1 MQTTTTETAASSAA
15 PQTFEIPSDPKANL
29 EWRKTGEVPAASS
42 KQTTPKEDST
52 PSNKKAS
59 ASASEESAAE
69 TAAASAT
76 ALKQEKAKQPRAD
89 DRLNELLADLKKAG
103 LTPAELKTFKREA
116 AAAAKTATAPA
127 NAAPEKTANPQGP
140 VEPVEPTQK
149 DTKADGTPK
158 YATWEEFDADH
169 RKYVRDYAQ
178 YVAKMAVAEDRQAR
192 AAEAQQQTL
201 AQKVTE
207 AKARYGDQTEATI
220 GNATRAIMA
229 EAEIPVAVR
238 ALIDGSTVL
247 VDVMYALGS
256 DQAEL
261 DAFVDLAKRDPAAA
275 IRKFVLLEHLTTE
288 ELTKSAAAGKGTAA
302 AEGAGAE
309 RDENGKFVSHE
320 TTPAKKRPAAP
331 PPPEELNTRGS
342 APPDE
347 IADAI
352 RRAETGDV
360 NATRVAI
367 DALNRR
373 DIARRRGA

>member
-1 MQTTTTETAASSAA
+1 MENTTTETAVSSPA
-15 PQTFEIPSDPKANL
+15 PQSFEIPSEPKANL
-29 EWRKTGEVPAASS
+29 EWRKSGKLPGEAA
-42 KQTTPKEDST
+42 TEGTPKADST
-52 PSNKKAS
+52 PANKNAS

-76 ALKQEKAKQPRAD
+76 APKQEKAKQPRAD
-89 DRLNELLADLKKAG
+89 DRLTELLADLRKAG

-116 AAAAKTATAPA
+116 AAAAKTETAPA
-127 NAAPEKTANPQGP
+127 NAAPEKTVNPQGP

-169 RKYVRDYAQ
+169 RKYVRDYSQ

-207 AKARYGDQTEATI
+207 AKGRYGDQTEATI

-238 ALIDGSTVL
+238 ALIDGSPVL
-247 VDVMYALGS
+247 VDVMFALGS
-256 DQAEL
+256 DTAEL
-261 DAFVDLAKRDPAAA
+261 DAFIDLAKRDPAAA

-288 ELTKSAAAGKGTAA
+288 ELAKSTAGGKAGAA

-309 RDENGKFVSHE
+309 RDADGKFVSQK
-320 TTPAKKRPAAP
+320 TTPAKTRIAAP

-342 APPDE
+342 APPDPTE
-347 IADAI
+347 AALRNDDFAAFKA
-352 RRAETGDV
+352 AED
-360 NATRVAI
+360 RK
-367 DALNRR
+367 